1 MELIAKLGID
11 LKLLLA
17 QIVNFLILFFVLKK
31 LVYKPLLGLMDKRK
45 KMIEQNVED
54 TKKIEERLTKLE
66 EEKKE
71 ILKKASTEAIEIVTE
86 AKKSAEQD
94 HANAMTKAKEEIS
107 ALAERYR
114 AGLREEKEA
123 LTEEIKADMANLI
136 VESSKK
142 IMQKEFSKEDQ
153 KRLEGAINQ
162 ELKSVK

>member
-1 MELIAKLGID
+1 MELITKLGID

-31 LVYKPLLGLMDKRK
+31 LIYKPLLGLMDKRK

-71 ILKKASTEAIEIVTE
+71 ILKKASTEAIEIVAE

-94 HANAMTKAKEEIS
+94 HAAAMVKAKEEIS

-142 IMQKEFSKEDQ
+142 IMQKEFSKDDQ

>member
-1 MELIAKLGID
+1 MELLTKLGID

-45 KMIEQNVED
+45 KMIEKGVED
-54 TKKIEERLTKLE
+54 TKKIEERLVRLE

-71 ILKKASTEAIEIVTE
+71 ILDKAASSAIAIIEK
-86 AKKSAEQD
+86 AKAQSEQD
-94 HANAMTKAKEEIS
+94 HAAAMAKAKDEIS
-107 ALAERYR
+107 ALAQRYR
-114 AGLREEKEA
+114 AGLKEEKEA
-123 LTEEIKADMANLI
+123 LVEEIKADMAELI
-136 VESSKK
+136 VESSRK
-142 IMQKEFSKEDQ
+142 IIQKEFSKDDQ